1 MQVVAAL
8 AAPVKRI
15 KATCNCM
22 SYLELA
28 EKKNKD

>member
-1 MQVVAAL
+1 MQVVAAE
-8 AAPVKRI
+8 VKHR

-28 EKKNKD
+28 EKKKKD